1 MSARP
6 QPPEQIVGA
15 WQAWLATCVLQVA
28 GALTTLAI
36 NLLNPGALLEV
47 PGMGGQSVGDAFPE
61 LGADDKLLVARGSA
75 VMTML
80 ITLVFAG
87 IFAFLAFL
95 MKRGKKWARF
105 VLVVGSAYLIV
116 RMLTLFLGG
125 PAGPWSQAPVPLQ
138 LGDGALAIASATAAG
153 AAVALASGRAAMEY
167 FGAGGKGSGDGP
179 GPDAGDGARKG
190 RGKDG
195 GDGR

>member
-61 LGADDKLLVARGSA
+61 LAKVVRLPQP
-75 VMTML
+75 
-80 ITLVFAG
+80 
-87 IFAFLAFL
+87 AFNA
-95 MKRGKKWARF
+95 
-105 VLVVGSAYLIV
+105 
-116 RMLTLFLGG
+116 G
-125 PAGPWSQAPVPLQ
+125 PAGE
-138 LGDGALAIASATAAG
+138 GG
-153 AAVALASGRAAMEY
+153 GR
-167 FGAGGKGSGDGP
+167 
-179 GPDAGDGARKG
+179 R
-190 RGKDG
+190 R
-195 GDGR
+195 RR

>member
-75 VMTML
+75 VMTMP
-80 ITLVFAG
+80 G
-87 IFAFLAFL
+87 
-95 MKRGKKWARF
+95 
-105 VLVVGSAYLIV
+105 
-116 RMLTLFLGG
+116 
-125 PAGPWSQAPVPLQ
+125 
-138 LGDGALAIASATAAG
+138 ASAR
-153 AAVALASGRAAMEY
+153 ASGPVASCVSMPRWCETPCM
-167 FGAGGKGSGDGP
+167 
-179 GPDAGDGARKG
+179 
-190 RGKDG
+190 
-195 GDGR
+195 